1 MTRTMFL
8 ILWILIA
15 AGIFTFMAL
24 AWRARKR
31 RDAGLA
37 LPEIELGGD
46 VLAEFTHVGYVST
59 TPMGAPL
66 ERVAIPGL
74 TFKGWADVTVRRDG
88 VEIAVQGERPV
99 DIPVAQ
105 LRGVGAASGRIGKA
119 VERDGLAL
127 LQWQSESA
135 GRRELESSFR
145 FSSPAEHRRF
155 VDSAGQISQNTTQI
169 NHSSQEDA

>member
-8 ILWILIA
+8 IIWLLIA
-15 AGIFTFMAL
+15 GGLLTFMAL

-37 LPEIELGGD
+37 LPDIDLAGD
-46 VLAEFTHVGYVST
+46 VLAEFQHVAYVST
-59 TPMGAPL
+59 TPIGAPL

-88 VEIAVQGERPV
+88 VAIAVQGERPV
-99 DIPVAQ
+99 EIPAAQ
-105 LRGVGAASGRIGKA
+105 LRGTDAAGGRIGKV

-127 LQWQSESA
+127 LQWQSQSMGE
-135 GRRELESSFR
+135 RELESSFR

-155 VDSAGQISQNTTQI
+155 VDTAGEVSKSISRNTQNT
-169 NHSSQEDA
+169 QEDA